1 MPPALK
7 AKVTLNELRSARK
20 SGQKL
25 AMLTCYDYTMARLMQ
40 EAGVPLL
47 LVGDSAASVI
57 LGHSTTLPVSLEFM
71 IEITAAVRR
80 GAPLAFLVGDM
91 PFGSYQESA
100 AQGVRSVAEM
110 VKRSGCDCVKLEVAE
125 SHLPLVKSLA
135 DAGVAV
141 MAHLGLRPQTVG
153 LLGGYKFQGRAAED
167 ASAIL
172 ALALQMERHGAAA
185 ILLEAVPP
193 EVSRAVVEQTGVPV
207 IGCGAGPACHG
218 CVFVTHDGL
227 GLTPHRPK
235 FVPMMADLASP
246 IREAFAGYVRDVE
259 AGNYPAP
266 EHSYSMP
273 PAEQARFGK
282 MLEEHKPT
290 TSL

>member
-1 MPPALK
+1 
-7 AKVTLNELRSARK
+7 
-20 SGQKL
+20 
-25 AMLTCYDYTMARLMQ
+25 MLTCYDYTMARLMQ

-47 LVGDSAASVI
+47 LVGDSAASVM
-57 LGHSTTLPVSLEFM
+57 LGHPTTLPVSLEFM
-71 IEITAAVRR
+71 IQITAAVCR
-80 GAPLAFLVGDM
+80 GAPLAFLVADM
-91 PFGSYQESA
+91 PFGSYQESV
-100 AQGVRSVAEM
+100 AQGVCNVAEM
-110 VKRSGCDCVKLEVAE
+110 VKRTGCDCVKLEVAE

-167 ASAIL
+167 ASAIV
-172 ALALQMERHGAAA
+172 ALALQAEQHGAAA

-193 EVSRAVVEQTGVPV
+193 EVSKAVVESTGVPV

-235 FVPMMADLASP
+235 FVPELADLAGLMK
-246 IREAFAGYVRDVE
+246 EAFALYVRQVE
-259 AGNYPAP
+259 SGNYPAP
-266 EHSYSMP
+266 EHNYAMP
-273 PAEQARFGK
+273 PAEQARFAK
-282 MLEEHKPT
+282 MLEAHKPT